1 MKKNEFV
8 KNYLGGGTT
17 INACMGVVMLTVALI
32 YSKITLIMVNEEKK
46 NPEIHHDLAV
56 IGELDHWD
64 YFTTIYFT
72 FQTVS
77 TIGFGD
83 EFIYSPEKGTM
94 SFIKPIFIILF
105 TAFLIALFAHIFGKI
120 QRRMDKKAAK
130 KSVESSI
137 ALQGMSKSVKKASQ
151 AVNHKM
157 LFGSD
162 EPSEILKRLQALR
175 DENGQNDGFD
185 AMLMGR
191 HRVLANKIHEEGDG
205 TDNSQPSDSQPS
217 SSINTVI

>member
-1 MKKNEFV
+1 MQARA
-8 KNYLGGGTT
+8 LSS
-17 INACMGVVMLTVALI
+17 TVFRPG
-32 YSKITLIMVNEEKK
+32 KISLIMVNEEKK

-56 IGELDHWD
+56 LGELDHWD

-83 EFIYSPEKGTM
+83 EFIHTPEKGAM

-120 QRRMDKKAAK
+120 QRRMDKRAAK
-130 KSVESSI
+130 RSVESSM
-137 ALQGMSKSVKKASQ
+137 ALQSMSQKVKKASQ
-151 AVNHKM
+151 AVYHKM
-157 LFGSD
+157 LFETN
-162 EPSEILKRLQALR
+162 EPSEILKRLQSLR
-175 DENGQNDGFD
+175 EENGQNDGFD

-191 HRVLANKIHEEGDG
+191 HRVISNRIHEEGGG

-217 SSINTVI
+217 SSTATV